1 MTQGAFVF
9 DEPTARDGAI
19 ALGLEAAKAAWKLAA
34 YEAVETLAASGR
46 YFTADDVTELMG
58 DALETHDLRALGG
71 VLNGARAAGLIR
83 NTLLAFTA
91 VRMPC
96 HKARCVGGFTTIP
109 GQPAAR
115 EGKQISDHDRP
126 KYGISGLCI

>member
-9 DEPTARDGAI
+9 DGPTARDGAI
-19 ALGLEAAKAAWKLAA
+19 ALGLEAAKASWKLAA
-34 YEAVETLAASGR
+34 YDAVETLAASGR

-83 NTLLAFTA
+83 NTGLFWPSQ
-91 VRMPC
+91 RSGC
-96 HKARCVGGFTTIP
+96 HATRRGVWVGL
-109 GQPAAR
+109 QQYLDSR
-115 EGKQISDHDRP
+115 QHVKVSN
-126 KYGISGLCI
+126 